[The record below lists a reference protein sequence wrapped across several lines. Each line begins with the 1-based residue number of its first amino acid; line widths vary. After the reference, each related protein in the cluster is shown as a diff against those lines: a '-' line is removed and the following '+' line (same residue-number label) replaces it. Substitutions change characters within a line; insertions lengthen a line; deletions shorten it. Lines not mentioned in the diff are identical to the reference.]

1 MMLPDTRPKA
11 SMDKY
16 VLPCEPLASPDA
28 VVAGAN
34 YRFTLLG
41 GNAIRYEWSCD
52 GQFEDRASTF
62 AINRRFPVSD
72 YYIRDEDNQ
81 LEIITPSFHLS
92 YDKKRFS
99 PNGLTVSIRSKVTLW
114 GSEWRYGSDPENN
127 LGGTA
132 RTLDEVD
139 GRCDLGAGIIS
150 RSGYASLDDSNSMLF
165 DGKGFVEPRRPGD
178 RVDGYL
184 FHYGHDFKG
193 AMKSFY
199 AISGSQPQLP
209 RWALGNWWSRYY
221 AYSAE
226 EYISLMDKFSERGVP
241 LSVAVID
248 MDWHLVD
255 DERVPHTGWTGY
267 TWNKTL
273 FPDPS
278 AFSKELHDRKLKIT
292 LNDHPHAGVHHHEDA
307 YQEMALAL
315 NHDTTKNGPIM
326 FDSTCPQFMNAYL
339 NILHRGLE
347 NIGCDFWWI
356 DWQQGASSRVPGLD
370 PLWLLNHFQFLDT
383 AAAQTIDQ
391 PLIFSRYAGPGS
403 HRYPVGFSGDSIA
416 TWASFAFQPEFT
428 ATASNI
434 GYGWWSHD
442 IGGHMKGERD
452 DELVTR
458 WVQFGA
464 FSPILRLHSSDSRW
478 ASKEPWLYGK
488 DSEAIIQRFMQFRH
502 RLLPYIYTANIQSA
516 TSYEPLIQPMYWSF
530 PSRNEAYEVPN
541 QYYFGSQMIVAPIVK
556 PRDNRTGQAMVKGWI
571 PPLRHVDIFT
581 GTVYDGD
588 RELNMYRSLE
598 QMPVL
603 AAEGSIIPLDGK
615 LVPDNGC
622 GNPGSF
628 EVFVVV
634 GRDGGFTILEDP
646 QDDMVTSETGLVDQ
660 GLRATQIQYTQSS
673 GQLRATV
680 NGGQWTFRFLSM
692 TDIPSSLKVTVSGS
706 DMCDAD
712 ITVENYPLTPS
723 MVVRF
728 HPLTEGES
736 ELIIN
741 LGPSPQLSV
750 LDHSRRISD
759 LLLKYQTEF
768 EIKDRIWALVSQ
780 ADRPAAVKIGG
791 LLSMSV
797 DEALIGPVGELM
809 CADSRGL

>member
-1 MMLPDTRPKA
+1 
-11 SMDKY
+11 MDKY
-16 VLPCEPLASPDA
+16 VLSCEPLASPDA
-28 VVAGAN
+28 VIAGEN

-41 GNAIRYEWSCD
+41 GNVIRYEWSCD

-62 AINRRFPVSD
+62 AINRSFPAPD
-72 YYIRDEDNQ
+72 RHIRDVEDQ
-81 LEIITPSFHLS
+81 LEIITPSFHLT

-99 PNGLTVSIRSKVTLW
+99 PGGLTVSFNSKVTLW

-165 DGKGFVEPRRPGD
+165 DGKGFVATRRPGD

-184 FHYGHDFKG
+184 FYYGHDYKR

-199 AISGSQPQLP
+199 AISGGQPQLP
-209 RWALGNWWSRYY
+209 RWALGNWWSRYH
-221 AYSAE
+221 AYSAD
-226 EYISLMDKFSERGVP
+226 EYIDLMDKFSDRKIP

-267 TWNKTL
+267 TWNNTL

-278 AFSKELHDRKLKIT
+278 AFGKALHDRKLKIT
-292 LNDHPHAGVHHHEDA
+292 LNDHPHAGVHHHEDL
-307 YQEMALAL
+307 YEEMALAL
-315 NHDTTKNGPIM
+315 NHDTTKKSPIA
-326 FDSTCPQFMNAYL
+326 FNSTCPQFMNAYL

-347 NIGCDFWWI
+347 KVCDFWWI
-356 DWQQGASSRVPGLD
+356 DWQQGASCRVPGLD
-370 PLWLLNHFQFLDT
+370 PLWLLNHFHFLDS
-383 AAAQTIDQ
+383 ALAQTIDR

-416 TWASFAFQPEFT
+416 TWASFKFQPEFT

-442 IGGHMKGERD
+442 IGGHMKGDRD

-464 FSPILRLHSSDSRW
+464 FSPILRLHSSNSRW
-478 ASKEPWLYGK
+478 TSKEPWLYRNE
-488 DSEAIIQRFMQFRH
+488 SEVIIQQFMQFRH
-502 RLLPYIYTANIQSA
+502 RLLPYLHTVNAESA
-516 TSYEPLIQPMYWSF
+516 ASHEPLIQPMYWSF
-530 PSRNEAYEVPN
+530 PSRDVAYEVPN
-541 QYYFGSQMIVAPIVK
+541 QYYFGPNLIVAPIVT
-556 PRDNRTGQAMVKGWI
+556 PRDSRTGQAMVKGWI

-588 RELNMYRSLE
+588 RELSMYRSLE
-598 QMPVL
+598 QIPVL
-603 AAEGSIIPLDGK
+603 APEGAIIPLDGK

-622 GNPGSF
+622 GNPENF
-628 EVFVVV
+628 EVLVVV
-634 GRDGGFTILEDP
+634 GRDGEFTILEDA
-646 QDDMVTSETGLVDQ
+646 QDDIVKPKTGIVDQ
-660 GLRATQIQYTQSS
+660 DVRATKIQYKQDS

-680 NGGQWTFRFLSM
+680 KGAAWSFRFLSM
-692 TDIPSSLKVTVSGS
+692 TEIPSSLKVTVNGS
-706 DMCDAD
+706 DTSDAD
-712 ITVENYPLTPS
+712 IRVENYPLTPS
-723 MVVRF
+723 VVVAFQR
-728 HPLTEGES
+728 LTDGEN

-750 LDHSRRISD
+750 LDHSSRISD

-768 EIKDRIWALVSQ
+768 EIKDRIWAYASQ
-780 ADRPAAVKIGG
+780 TDRPAAVKLGG
-791 LLSMSV
+791 LLSLGV
-797 DEALIGPVGELM
+797 DEALIGPVAELM
-809 CADSRGL
+809 CSDSRGA